1 MINRRVLATES
12 LLYVAALL
20 VGLASVGCVNAP
32 SPLPPDEQV
41 DPQPAPTPGPSVLC
55 KLSEVSEAIARRIDA
70 GSFRHSDELLQ
81 TVEGMVAA
89 KELSEPDG
97 SRIIDACPGIR
108 GKRRALTADDATA
121 VRGVK

>member
-1 MINRRVLATES
+1 MNRKTLAAES

-20 VGLASVGCVNAP
+20 VGLTSVGCINAP
-32 SPLPPDEQV
+32 APVPPDEQV
-41 DPQPAPTPGPSVLC
+41 DPQPQPSPGPSVSF
-55 KLSEVSEAIARRIDA
+55 KLSEVSEAIARRIDT
-70 GSFRHSDELLQ
+70 GSFRHSDELLK
-81 TVEGMVAA
+81 TVEGLVAA

-108 GKRRALTADDATA
+108 QKRRALTADDATA

>member
-1 MINRRVLATES
+1 MINRKTLATES
-12 LLYVAALL
+12 LLYVATLL
-20 VGLASVGCVNAP
+20 VGLASVGCINAP

-41 DPQPAPTPGPSVLC
+41 DPQPQPTPGPSVSL
-55 KLSEVSEAIARRIDA
+55 KLAEVSEAIARRIDA
-70 GSFRHSDELLQ
+70 KAFRHSDELLQ
-81 TVEGMVAA
+81 TVEGLVAA

-108 GKRRALTADDATA
+108 QKRRALTAEDATA